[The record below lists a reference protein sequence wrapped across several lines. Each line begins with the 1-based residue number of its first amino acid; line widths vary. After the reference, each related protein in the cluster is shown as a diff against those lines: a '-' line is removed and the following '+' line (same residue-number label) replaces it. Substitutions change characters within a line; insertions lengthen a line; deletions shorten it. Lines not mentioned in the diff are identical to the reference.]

1 MKGPTRPVH
10 GVVARYRV
18 EATWVLLYMW
28 QLSPVN
34 GIARISQD
42 PCGVVQ
48 IKLPETV
55 SSEVTMMIQQNTFCM
70 LQLSILLL
78 EILLYEKCIAFFI
91 ILPSLSVSPITLIP
105 FKVFD

>member
-55 SSEVTMMIQQNTFCM
+55 SSEVTNDTAKYILYASTFY
-70 LQLSILLL
+70 LV
-78 EILLYEKCIAFFI
+78 A
-91 ILPSLSVSPITLIP
+91 
-105 FKVFD
+105 